1 MAASGSTPADAGPV
15 TFTWDPSKATPVLT
29 HSPAAFS
36 ADAVSLTNEIRTT
49 NVNNLVTLQQNFSGT
64 QIERINGF
72 TLGGTAVTAPGLNS
86 AYGLYFE
93 ISLAGAFPINTSG
106 TTIGPATYSSLNIK
120 LIADY
125 GHDDGSLV
133 DNALGI
139 GFSNAAG
146 VSNDVVLATGSLLS
160 ASLAFNPVTGT
171 RSAHYLTT
179 FQPVAT
185 EASFFA
191 APGFGV
197 NLDIALST
205 PATDFQVIPVDA
217 MTVLDVGG
225 ANGTAT
231 GTAQLVPEPAS
242 IVLLCAGLLGLTIL
256 RRRGTG

>member
-1 MAASGSTPADAGPV
+1 
-15 TFTWDPSKATPVLT
+15 
-29 HSPAAFS
+29 
-36 ADAVSLTNEIRTT
+36 
-49 NVNNLVTLQQNFSGT
+49 
-64 QIERINGF
+64 
-72 TLGGTAVTAPGLNS
+72 
-86 AYGLYFE
+86 
-93 ISLAGAFPINTSG
+93 
-106 TTIGPATYSSLNIK
+106 
-120 LIADY
+120 
-125 GHDDGSLV
+125 LV

-185 EASFFA
+185 EASFVA
-191 APGFGV
+191 GPGFGV

-231 GTAQLVPEPAS
+231 GTAQLVPEPAT
-242 IVLLCAGLLGLTIL
+242 IALLGAGLLGLTIL
-256 RRRGTG
+256 RRRGIG